1 MPVKGEDKLSVDY
14 YMRCISG
21 SEAYSRDRY
30 FQSSFFFCKG
40 LNIDQVQVLEK
51 YIIYHNSHTR
61 ISWRN
66 EKATFKE
73 KKIEIATEKMPGH
86 DHEAD
91 HIFIGLPTDKC
102 KL

>member
-1 MPVKGEDKLSVDY
+1 MDY
-14 YMRCISG
+14 HIRCITG
-21 SEAYSRDRY
+21 SEAYSGDRY

-40 LNIDQVQVLEK
+40 LHIDQVQVLGLIR
-51 YIIYHNSHTR
+51 YNYHISHTVV
-61 ISWRN
+61 SWRN